1 MSPSNTGS
9 RPDHPVGHN
18 DHVDWSL
25 RACARKGHITYMPD
39 EPELR
44 ARLAVDTPVG
54 QAWRCL
60 RCGDFT
66 VGAAHGSG
74 PAGEAPIVL
83 RGKALRDATVLRLLA
98 GERFV
103 RALVLFGLAYAVI
116 RFRTAQGDLR
126 ASFEQALPAAGPL
139 ADRFHIDLT
148 DSGIVTKIRSA
159 LESNPHTLTLV
170 TIFLLGYGALQLVE
184 AVGLYS
190 LKRWGEYVAVVA
202 TSVFLPVE
210 IHELLAK
217 VTALRIGALA
227 VNVAAVVYLVYS
239 KRLFGVRGGLA
250 AVEAAQH
257 SASFLQVEA
266 AGEEPDGQPHP
277 ARV

>member
-1 MSPSNTGS
+1 
-9 RPDHPVGHN
+9 
-18 DHVDWSL
+18 
-25 RACARKGHITYMPD
+25 MPD
-39 EPELR
+39 EPDLR
-44 ARLAVDTPVG
+44 ARLTVDTPVG
-54 QAWRCL
+54 EAWRCL
-60 RCGDFT
+60 RCGDF
-66 VGAAHGSG
+66 ALG
-74 PAGEAPIVL
+74 PARRGGPAEDAPVVL

-98 GERFV
+98 VERAV
-103 RALVLFGLAYAVI
+103 RALVLFALAYAVI
-116 RFRTAQGDLR
+116 RFRSAQVDLR
-126 ASFEQALPAAGPL
+126 TSFEQALPAARPL
-139 ADRFHIDLT
+139 ADRFHLDLT
-148 DSGIVTKIRSA
+148 DSGIVSRIRTV

-170 TIFLLGYGALQLVE
+170 TISLLGYGALQLVE

-217 VTALRIGALA
+217 VTALRVGALV
-227 VNVAAVVYLVYS
+227 VNIAAVVYLVYS

-266 AGEEPDGQPHP
+266 ASV
-277 ARV
+277 R